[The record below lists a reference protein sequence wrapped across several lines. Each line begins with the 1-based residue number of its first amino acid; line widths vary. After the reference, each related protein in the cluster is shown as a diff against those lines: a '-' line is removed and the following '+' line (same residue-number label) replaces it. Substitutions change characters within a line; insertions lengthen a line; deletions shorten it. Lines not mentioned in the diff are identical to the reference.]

1 MIFRHQMGQQA
12 LFDIVKHNPTH
23 IGQVE
28 SVSGNSVTIKMASS
42 YPSNMPIIDGTVY
55 RIGQI
60 GSFLKIPLGYA
71 NLYGLITQAGVL
83 AMPESLLLAYQEN
96 PSIADGHRWLRM
108 ILVGEQVG
116 SSFERGVLQSPTSG
130 DQVHLVT
137 NEDLRIVYGGYD
149 AKSSIVIGNQSASE
163 GLAAQLDMDKLI
175 SRHSAILGATG
186 SGKSNAVS
194 IVVKAIAEKPF
205 PSARV
210 LMIDPHGEYASS
222 LSGKC
227 RVFRVGANVE
237 ASEQELCV
245 PFWALP
251 FKELMAIFPG
261 KLSDQ
266 NEDYIRAKV
275 LELKR
280 ISALAIGNLR
290 EEAITADSPIPFS
303 INQLWFDLDNF
314 ERITFKAD
322 RTTPEELILQGEPTT
337 LRSNQYPTAGL
348 GSSAPFLNNK
358 AKGILGFLDGMRSRL
373 LDQSYNFL
381 FRPNG
386 YSPSLIGA
394 SVNDLPQL
402 FSTWFGHGYPISILD
417 LSAIPSNIMQTISGC
432 ILKITYDALYW
443 GQNTLV
449 GGKKQPL
456 LLVLDEA
463 HAYLKSGED
472 SISSRTVQ
480 AISKE
485 GRKYGVGL
493 LLVTQRPS
501 ELDETVLSQ
510 CGSII
515 ALRMTNSR
523 DKGHVSSAMQDELRE
538 MADVLSSLRT
548 GEAIISGEA
557 VRIPSR
563 VKFFQ
568 ADNAYK
574 SSDPIASKLWTNPRP
589 NAENY
594 EVSVRNWRNQ
604 SFN

>member
-1 MIFRHQMGQQA
+1 M
-12 LFDIVKHNPTH
+12 KHNPTH

-28 SVSGNSVTIKMASS
+28 SVSGNSVTIKMASN
-42 YPSNMPIIDGTVY
+42 YPSNMPIVDGTVY

-71 NLYGLITQAGVL
+71 HLYGLITQAGVL
-83 AMPESLLLAYQEN
+83 AMPESLLMAYKEN
-96 PSIADGHRWLRM
+96 PAIADGHRWLRM
-108 ILVGEQVG
+108 ILVGEQIG

-137 NEDLRIVYGGYD
+137 NEDLRIVYGGYN
-149 AKSSIVIGNQSASE
+149 AQSSIVIGNQSASE

-175 SRHSAILGATG
+175 SRHCAILGATG

-194 IVVKAIAEKPF
+194 ILVKAIAEKPF

-222 LSGKC
+222 LAGKC
-227 RVFRVGANVE
+227 RVFRVGAKAADGE
-237 ASEQELCV
+237 EELCV

-251 FKELMAIFPG
+251 FKELLAIFPG
-261 KLSDQ
+261 RLSDQ

-280 ISALAIGNLR
+280 VSAAAIGGLR
-290 EEAITADSPIPFS
+290 AEAITADSPIPFS

-314 ERITFKAD
+314 ERITFKVD
-322 RTTPEELILQGEPTT
+322 RTTPEALIAAGDPAT
-337 LRSNQYPTAGL
+337 LKSNQYPTAGL
-348 GSSAPFLNNK
+348 GSAAPFLNTK
-358 AKGILGFLDGMRSRL
+358 AKGVLGFLDGMRSRL

-381 FRPNG
+381 FRPIG

-394 SVNDLPQL
+394 TPNDLPRL
-402 FSTWFGHGYPISILD
+402 FSTWFGHEFPVSILD
-417 LSAIPSNIMQTISGC
+417 LSAIPSEIMHTISGC
-432 ILKITYDALYW
+432 ILKIIYDALYW
-443 GQNTLV
+443 GQSTLV

-456 LLVLDEA
+456 FVVLDEA
-463 HAYLKSGED
+463 HTYLKAGED

-480 AISKE
+480 AIAKE
-485 GRKYGVGL
+485 GRKYGVGM

-515 ALRMTNSR
+515 ALRMTNTR

-548 GEAIISGEA
+548 GEAIVSGEA

-568 ADNAYK
+568 ADNAVK
-574 SSDPIASKLWTNPRP
+574 SSDPIASKLWTNARP
-589 NAENY
+589 DAAVY
-594 EVSVRNWRNQ
+594 ETSVRNWRNQ

>member
-1 MIFRHQMGQQA
+1 M
-12 LFDIVKHNPTH
+12 KHNPTH

-28 SVSGNSVTIKMASS
+28 SVSGNSVTIKMASN
-42 YPSNMPIIDGTVY
+42 YPSNMPIINGTVY

-71 NLYGLITQAGVL
+71 NLYGLVTQAGVL
-83 AMPESLLLAYQEN
+83 AMPESLLMAYKEN
-96 PSIADGHRWLRM
+96 PSIVDGHRWLKM
-108 ILVGEQVG
+108 VLVGEQIG

-137 NEDLRIVYGGYD
+137 NEDLRIVYGGYN
-149 AKSSIVIGNQSASE
+149 AQSSIVIGNQSASE
-163 GLAAQLDMDKLI
+163 GLAAQLDMDKLV
-175 SRHSAILGATG
+175 SRHCAILGATG

-194 IVVKAIAEKPF
+194 IVIKAIAEKPF

-222 LSGKC
+222 LAGKC
-227 RVFRVGANVE
+227 RVFRVGANAAE
-237 ASEQELCV
+237 SEDELCV

-266 NEDYIRAKV
+266 NEDYIRGKI
-275 LELKR
+275 LEMKR
-280 ISALAIGNLR
+280 AWAADVEGLR

-303 INQLWFDLDNF
+303 IKKLWFDLDDF
-314 ERITFKAD
+314 ERMTFCKEPRDKLMALVEVGN
-322 RTTPEELILQGEPTT
+322 PENLKSNLYPPAAPGGGE
-337 LRSNQYPTAGL
+337 
-348 GSSAPFLNNK
+348 PFLNNK
-358 AKGILGFLDGMRSRL
+358 AKGILGFLDSMRSRL
-373 LDQSYNFL
+373 LDQRYKFL
-381 FRPNG
+381 FDPEG
-386 YSPSLIGA
+386 YCPDLKGQAPS
-394 SVNDLPQL
+394 DLSNL
-402 FSTWFGHGYPISILD
+402 FATWFGHGFPVSILD
-417 LSAIPSNIMQTISGC
+417 LSAIPSDIMQAIAGS
-432 ILKITYDALYW
+432 ILKIIYDALYW
-443 GQNTLV
+443 GQNTFV

-456 LLVLDEA
+456 FIVLDEA
-463 HAYLKSGED
+463 HAYLKAGED

-480 AISKE
+480 AIAKE
-485 GRKYGVGL
+485 GRKYGVGMM
-493 LLVTQRPS
+493 LVTQRPS

-515 ALRMTNSR
+515 ALRMTNTK

-548 GEAIISGEA
+548 GEAIVSGEA

-563 VKFFQ
+563 VKFSQ
-568 ADNAYK
+568 ASNAEK
-574 SSDPIASKLWTNPRP
+574 SSDPIASKLWTNTQP
-589 NAENY
+589 NVSDY
-594 EVSVRNWRNQ
+594 ETSIQNWRNQ

>member
-1 MIFRHQMGQQA
+1 M
-12 LFDIVKHNPTH
+12 KHNPTH

-28 SVSGNSVTIKMASS
+28 SVNGNSVTIKMASS

-71 NLYGLITQAGVL
+71 NLYGLVTQAGVM
-83 AMPESLLLAYQEN
+83 AMPDALLMAYKEN
-96 PSIADGHRWLRM
+96 PSIVDGHRWLQM

-116 SSFERGVLQSPTSG
+116 SNFERGVLQSPTSG

-137 NEDLRIVYGGYD
+137 NDDLRIVYGGYN
-149 AKSSIVIGNQSASE
+149 ARSSIVIGNQSASE
-163 GLAAQLDMDKLI
+163 GLEAQLDLDKLV
-175 SRHSAILGATG
+175 SRHCAILGSTG

-194 IVVKAIAEKPF
+194 IVMKAIAEKPL

-222 LSGKC
+222 LRGKC
-227 RVFRVGANVE
+227 HVFRIGANAFDNE
-237 ASEQELCV
+237 EELCV

-266 NEDYIRAKV
+266 NEDYIRGKV
-275 LELKR
+275 LDLKR
-280 ISALAIGNLR
+280 VSAAGIGGLR
-290 EEAITADSPIPFS
+290 AESITADSPIPFS
-303 INQLWFDLDNF
+303 IAQLWFDLDNF
-314 ERITFKAD
+314 ERTTFKVD
-322 RTTPEELILQGEPTT
+322 RITPEVLVTVGDPAT
-337 LRSNQYPTAGL
+337 LTSNQYPIAGL
-348 GSSAPFLNNK
+348 GNSAPFLNQK
-358 AKGILGFLDGMRSRL
+358 AKGMLGFLDGMRSRL
-373 LDQSYNFL
+373 LDQSYSFL
-381 FRPNG
+381 FRPAGYAPDLNG
-386 YSPSLIGA
+386 LVP
-394 SVNDLPQL
+394 NDLPRL
-402 FSTWFGHGYPISILD
+402 YSTWFGHGFPISILD
-417 LSAIPSNIMQTISGC
+417 LSAIPSEIMQTIAGC

-443 GQNTLV
+443 GQATIV
-449 GGKKQPL
+449 GGKLQPL
-456 LLVLDEA
+456 LVVLDEA
-463 HAYLKSGED
+463 HTYLKAGDE

-480 AISKE
+480 AIAKE

-523 DKGHVSSAMQDELRE
+523 DKGHVVSAMQDELRE
-538 MADVLSSLRT
+538 MADVLSGLRT
-548 GEAIISGEA
+548 GEAIVSGEA

-563 VKFFQ
+563 IKFFQ
-568 ADNAYK
+568 SNSSTK
-574 SSDPIASKLWTNPRP
+574 SSDPVASKLWANPCP
-589 NAENY
+589 DVATY
-594 EVSVRNWRNQ
+594 ETSVRNWRNQ

>member
-1 MIFRHQMGQQA
+1 M
-12 LFDIVKHNPTH
+12 KHNPTY
-23 IGQVE
+23 IGEVE
-28 SVSGNSVTIKMASS
+28 SVSGNSVTIKMSS
-42 YPSNMPIIDGTVY
+42 NYPSNMPIVDGTVY

-83 AMPESLLLAYQEN
+83 AMPESLIAAYKEN
-96 PSIADGHRWLRM
+96 PAIVDGHRWLRM

-137 NEDLRIVYGGYD
+137 NEDLRIVYGGYNVQ
-149 AKSSIVIGNQSASE
+149 SSIVIGNQSASE

-175 SRHSAILGATG
+175 SRHCAILGATG

-194 IVVKAIAEKPF
+194 IVVKSIAEKPF

-222 LSGKC
+222 LTGKC
-227 RVFRVGANVE
+227 RVFKVGANTVNGE
-237 ASEQELCV
+237 AELCV

-251 FKELMAIFPG
+251 FEELMAIFPG

-266 NEDYIRAKV
+266 NEDYIRGKV
-275 LELKR
+275 LDLKR
-280 ISALAIGNLR
+280 VSASAIVGLQ

-322 RTTPEELILQGEPTT
+322 RMTPETPIATGDPVT
-337 LRSNQYPTAGL
+337 LKSNQYPTAGL
-348 GSSAPFLNNK
+348 GSSAPFLNTK

-373 LDQSYNFL
+373 LDQRYNFL
-381 FRPNG
+381 FRPIGYAPALNG
-386 YSPSLIGA
+386 TTP
-394 SVNDLPQL
+394 NDLPHL
-402 FSTWFGHGYPISILD
+402 FSTWFGHGAPVSILD
-417 LSAIPSNIMQTISGC
+417 LSAIPSNIMQAISGS
-432 ILKITYDALYW
+432 ILKIIYDALYW
-443 GQNTLV
+443 GQNTLA

-463 HAYLKSGED
+463 HSYLKAGED

-480 AISKE
+480 AIAKE
-485 GRKYGVGL
+485 GRKYGVGM

-515 ALRMTNSR
+515 ALRMTNTR

-548 GEAIISGEA
+548 GEAIVSGEA

-568 ADNAYK
+568 ANNAVK
-574 SSDPIASKLWTNPRP
+574 SSDPIASNLWTMARP
-589 NAENY
+589 DVTEY
-594 EVSVRNWRNQ
+594 EISVRNWRNQ
-604 SFN
+604 TFN

>member
-1 MIFRHQMGQQA
+1 M
-12 LFDIVKHNPTH
+12 KHNPTH

-28 SVSGNSVTIKMASS
+28 SVSGNAVTIKMASN
-42 YPSNMPIIDGTVY
+42 YPSNMPIVDGTVY

-83 AMPESLLLAYQEN
+83 AMPESLLMAYKEN

-108 ILVGEQVG
+108 ILVGEQIG
-116 SSFERGVLQSPTSG
+116 PSFERGVLQSPTSG

-137 NEDLRIVYGGYD
+137 NDDLRIVYGGYN
-149 AKSSIVIGNQSASE
+149 AQSSIVIGNQSASE

-175 SRHSAILGATG
+175 SRHCAILGATG

-194 IVVKAIAEKPF
+194 VVVKAIAEKPF

-222 LSGKC
+222 LAGKC
-227 RVFRVGANVE
+227 RVFRVGAKE
-237 ASEQELCV
+237 ADGEGDLCV

-261 KLSDQ
+261 RLTDQ

-280 ISALAIGNLR
+280 VSAAAIGGLR
-290 EEAITADSPIPFS
+290 AEAMTADSPIPFS

-314 ERITFKAD
+314 ERITFKVD
-322 RTTPEELILQGEPTT
+322 RTTPEALIAAGDPAT
-337 LRSNQYPTAGL
+337 LKSNQYPTAGL
-348 GSSAPFLNNK
+348 GSAAPFLNTK

-381 FRPNG
+381 FRPTG

-394 SVNDLPQL
+394 TSNDLPRL
-402 FSTWFGHGYPISILD
+402 FSTWFGHGSPVSILD
-417 LSAIPSNIMQTISGC
+417 LSAIPSEIMQTISGC
-432 ILKITYDALYW
+432 ILKIIYDALYW

-456 LLVLDEA
+456 FVVLDEA
-463 HAYLKSGED
+463 HTYLKAGED

-480 AISKE
+480 AIAKE
-485 GRKYGVGL
+485 GRKYGVGMM
-493 LLVTQRPS
+493 LVTQRPS

-515 ALRMTNSR
+515 ALRMTNTR

-548 GEAIISGEA
+548 GEAIVSGEA

-568 ADNAYK
+568 ADNAVK
-574 SSDPIASKLWTNPRP
+574 SSDPIASKLWANARP
-589 NAENY
+589 EAVEY
-594 EVSVRNWRNQ
+594 ETSVRNWRNQ

>member
-1 MIFRHQMGQQA
+1 M
-12 LFDIVKHNPTH
+12 KHNPTH

-28 SVSGNSVTIKMASS
+28 SVSGNSVIVEMANN
-42 YPSNMPIIDGTVY
+42 YPSNMPIVDGIVY

-83 AMPESLLLAYQEN
+83 AMPESLLVAYKGN
-96 PSIADGHRWLRM
+96 PTIADGHRWLRM
-108 ILVGEQVG
+108 VLVGEQIG

-137 NEDLRIVYGGYD
+137 NEDLRIVYGGYNTRS
-149 AKSSIVIGNQSASE
+149 AIVIGNQSASE

-175 SRHSAILGATG
+175 SRHCAILGATG

-194 IVVKAIAEKPF
+194 VVVKAISEKPF
-205 PSARV
+205 PSARI

-222 LSGKC
+222 LIGKC
-227 RVFRVGANVE
+227 RVLRVGANAADNEV
-237 ASEQELCV
+237 ELCV

-261 KLSDQ
+261 RLSDQ
-266 NEDYIRAKV
+266 NEDYVRAKV
-275 LELKR
+275 LEMKR
-280 ISALAIGNLR
+280 ASAITIGGLR

-303 INQLWFDLDNF
+303 IHQLWFELDNF
-314 ERITFKAD
+314 ERTTFKVD
-322 RTTPEELILQGEPTT
+322 RITPETPTT
-337 LRSNQYPTAGL
+337 AGDPATLKSNQYPVAGM

-373 LDQSYNFL
+373 LDQSYSFL
-381 FRPNG
+381 FKPGG
-386 YSPSLIGA
+386 YSPGLNGNTS
-394 SVNDLPQL
+394 NDLPSL
-402 FSTWFGHGYPISILD
+402 FLAWFGHGHPISILD
-417 LSAIPSNIMQTISGC
+417 LSAIPSEIMQTISGC
-432 ILKITYDALYW
+432 ILKIIYDALYW

-456 LLVLDEA
+456 LVVLDEA
-463 HAYLKSGED
+463 HAYLKAGKD

-480 AISKE
+480 AIAKE
-485 GRKYGVGL
+485 GRKYGVGM

-510 CGSII
+510 CGTIV
-515 ALRMTNSR
+515 ALRMTNSG

-538 MADVLSSLRT
+538 MSEVLSSLRT
-548 GEAIISGEA
+548 GEAIVSGEA

-563 VKFFQ
+563 VKFFR
-568 ADNAYK
+568 ADNAVK
-574 SSDPIASKLWTNPRP
+574 SSDPVASTLWSNVRP
-589 NAENY
+589 DADEY
-594 EVSVRNWRNQ
+594 KISVKNWRNQ

>member
-1 MIFRHQMGQQA
+1 M
-12 LFDIVKHNPTH
+12 KHNPTH

-71 NLYGLITQAGVL
+71 NLYGLVTQAGVL
-83 AMPESLLLAYQEN
+83 AMPDALLTAYKED
-96 PSIADGHRWLRM
+96 PSIVDGHRWLQM

-116 SSFERGVLQSPTSG
+116 SNFERGVLQSPTSG

-137 NEDLRIVYGGYD
+137 NEDLRIVYGGYNMQ
-149 AKSSIVIGNQSASE
+149 SSIVVGNQSASE
-163 GLAAQLDMDKLI
+163 GLEAQLDLDKLV
-175 SRHSAILGATG
+175 SRHCAILGSTG

-194 IVVKAIAEKPF
+194 IVIKAIADKPL

-222 LSGKC
+222 LRGKC
-227 RVFRVGANVE
+227 RVFRVGASV
-237 ASEQELCV
+237 ADSEEELCV

-266 NEDYIRAKV
+266 NEDYIRGKV
-275 LELKR
+275 LSLKR
-280 ISALAIGNLR
+280 VSAIGIGGLR
-290 EEAITADSPIPFS
+290 AEAISADSPIPFS
-303 INQLWFDLDNF
+303 LAQLWFDLDNF

-322 RTTPEELILQGEPTT
+322 RLTPETLVITGDPTT
-337 LRSNQYPTAGL
+337 LTSNQYPIAGL
-348 GSSAPFLNNK
+348 GNSAPFLNQK

-373 LDQSYNFL
+373 LDQSYSFL
-381 FRPNG
+381 FSPTGYGPDLNG
-386 YSPSLIGA
+386 L
-394 SVNDLPQL
+394 VLNDLPKL
-402 FSTWFGHGYPISILD
+402 YSTWFGHGFPVSILD
-417 LSAIPSNIMQTISGC
+417 LSAIPSEVMQTIAGC

-443 GQNTLV
+443 GQTTLV
-449 GGKKQPL
+449 GGKLQPL
-456 LLVLDEA
+456 LIVLDEA
-463 HAYLKSGED
+463 HTYLKAGEE

-480 AISKE
+480 AIAKE

-523 DKGHVSSAMQDELRE
+523 DKGHVVSAMQDELRE
-538 MADVLSSLRT
+538 MADVLSGLRT
-548 GEAIISGEA
+548 GEAIVSGEA

-563 VKFFQ
+563 IKFFQ
-568 ADNAYK
+568 SNASTK
-574 SSDPIASKLWTNPRP
+574 SSDPVASKLWANPSP
-589 NAENY
+589 DVAIY
-594 EVSVRNWRNQ
+594 ETSVRNWRNQ

>member
-1 MIFRHQMGQQA
+1 M
-12 LFDIVKHNPTH
+12 KHNPTH

-28 SVSGNSVTIKMASS
+28 SVSGNTVTIKMESN
-42 YPSNMPIIDGTVY
+42 YPSNMPIVNGTVY

-83 AMPESLLLAYQEN
+83 AMPDSLLMAYKEN
-96 PSIADGHRWLRM
+96 PSVVDGHRWLRM
-108 ILVGEQVG
+108 ILVGEQIG

-137 NEDLRIVYGGYD
+137 NEDLRIVYGGYN
-149 AKSSIVIGNQSASE
+149 AQSSIVIGNQSASE

-175 SRHSAILGATG
+175 SRHCAILGATG

-205 PSARV
+205 PSAR
-210 LMIDPHGEYASS
+210 LIMIDPHGEYASS
-222 LSGKC
+222 LAGKC
-227 RVFRVGANVE
+227 CVFRVGANAADGE
-237 ASEQELCV
+237 EELCV
-245 PFWALP
+245 PYWALP

-266 NEDYIRAKV
+266 NEDYMRGKV
-275 LELKR
+275 LDLKR
-280 ISALAIGNLR
+280 LSAVALGGLR

-303 INQLWFDLDNF
+303 INKLWFDLDNF
-314 ERITFKAD
+314 ERMTFGTD
-322 RTTPEELILQGEPTT
+322 RITPEALVTLGDPVT
-337 LRSNQYPTAGL
+337 LRSNQYPPAGL
-348 GSSAPFLNNK
+348 GSAAPFLNNK

-373 LDQSYNFL
+373 LDQTYNFL
-381 FRPNG
+381 FRPVG
-386 YSPSLIGA
+386 YTPALTG
-394 SVNDLPQL
+394 VTPNDLPRL
-402 FSTWFGHGYPISILD
+402 FSTWFGHGFPVSILD

-432 ILKITYDALYW
+432 ILKIIYDALYW
-443 GQNTLV
+443 GQDLPV
-449 GGKKQPL
+449 GGRKQPL
-456 LLVLDEA
+456 LVVLDEA
-463 HAYLKSGED
+463 HAYLKAGED

-480 AISKE
+480 AIAKE
-485 GRKYGVGL
+485 GRKYGVGM

-515 ALRMTNSR
+515 ALRMTNTR

-548 GEAIISGEA
+548 GEAIVSGEA

-568 ADNAYK
+568 AENAAK
-574 SSDPIASKLWTNPRP
+574 SSDPVASKLWA
-589 NAENY
+589 NAHPDLAEY
-594 EVSVRNWRNQ
+594 EASIRNWRNQ

>member
-1 MIFRHQMGQQA
+1 
-12 LFDIVKHNPTH
+12 
-23 IGQVE
+23 
-28 SVSGNSVTIKMASS
+28 
-42 YPSNMPIIDGTVY
+42 
-55 RIGQI
+55 
-60 GSFLKIPLGYA
+60 
-71 NLYGLITQAGVL
+71 
-83 AMPESLLLAYQEN
+83 
-96 PSIADGHRWLRM
+96 
-108 ILVGEQVG
+108 
-116 SSFERGVLQSPTSG
+116 VLQSPTSG

-137 NEDLRIVYGGYD
+137 NDDLRIVYGGYN
-149 AKSSIVIGNQSASE
+149 AQSSIVIGNQSASE

-175 SRHSAILGATG
+175 SRHCAILGATG

-222 LSGKC
+222 LAGKC
-227 RVFRVGANVE
+227 RVFRVGANAADGE
-237 ASEQELCV
+237 EELCV

-261 KLSDQ
+261 RLSDQ

-275 LELKR
+275 PDLKR
-280 ISALAIGNLR
+280 VSAAEIGGLR
-290 EEAITADSPIPFS
+290 AEAITTDSPIPFS

-322 RTTPEELILQGEPTT
+322 RTTPEALIAAGDPAT
-337 LRSNQYPTAGL
+337 LKSNQYPTAGL
-348 GSSAPFLNNK
+348 GIAAPFLNTK

-381 FRPNG
+381 FRPIG

-394 SVNDLPQL
+394 TPNDLPRL
-402 FSTWFGHGYPISILD
+402 FSTWFGHEFPVSILD
-417 LSAIPSNIMQTISGC
+417 LSAIPSEIMQTISGC
-432 ILKITYDALYW
+432 ILKIIYDALYW

-456 LLVLDEA
+456 FVVLDEA
-463 HAYLKSGED
+463 HAYLKAGED

-480 AISKE
+480 AIAKE
-485 GRKYGVGL
+485 GRKYGVGM

-501 ELDETVLSQ
+501 ELDETVPSQ

-515 ALRMTNSR
+515 ALRMTNTR

-548 GEAIISGEA
+548 GEAIVSGEA

-568 ADNAYK
+568 ADNAVK
-574 SSDPIASKLWTNPRP
+574 SSDPIASKLWTNARP
-589 NAENY
+589 DAVVY
-594 EVSVRNWRNQ
+594 ETSVRNWRNQ

>member
-1 MIFRHQMGQQA
+1 M
-12 LFDIVKHNPTH
+12 KHNPTH

-28 SVSGNSVTIKMASS
+28 SVSGNAVTIKMASN
-42 YPSNMPIIDGTVY
+42 YPSNMPIVDGTVY

-83 AMPESLLLAYQEN
+83 AMPESLLMVYKEN

-108 ILVGEQVG
+108 ILVGEQIG

-137 NEDLRIVYGGYD
+137 NEDLRIVYGGYN
-149 AKSSIVIGNQSASE
+149 AQSSIVIGNQSASE

-175 SRHSAILGATG
+175 SRHCAILGATG

-194 IVVKAIAEKPF
+194 IVMKAIAEQPF

-227 RVFRVGANVE
+227 RVFRVGANVADGE
-237 ASEQELCV
+237 DELCV

-261 KLSDQ
+261 RLSDQ
-266 NEDYIRAKV
+266 NEDYIRGKV
-275 LELKR
+275 LDLKR
-280 ISALAIGNLR
+280 TWAANIQGLR

-303 INQLWFDLDNF
+303 IKQLWFDLDNF
-314 ERITFKAD
+314 ERMTFQKDKITLSVL
-322 RTTPEELILQGEPTT
+322 TEQGNPGS
-337 LRSNQYPTAGL
+337 LRSNLYPPAAPG
-348 GSSAPFLNNK
+348 GGEPFLNNK
-358 AKGILGFLDGMRSRL
+358 SKGILGFLDGMRSRL
-373 LDQSYNFL
+373 LDQRYKFL
-381 FRPNG
+381 FEPVG
-386 YSPSLIGA
+386 YCPDLQGQSQ
-394 SVNDLPQL
+394 NDLPCL
-402 FSTWFGHGYPISILD
+402 FGTWFGHGFPISILD
-417 LSAIPSNIMQTISGC
+417 LSAIPSDIMQAIAGS
-432 ILKITYDALYW
+432 ILKIIYDALYW

-456 LLVLDEA
+456 FIVLDEA
-463 HAYLKSGED
+463 HAYLKAGED

-480 AISKE
+480 AIAKE
-485 GRKYGVGL
+485 GRKYGVGM

-515 ALRMTNSR
+515 ALRMTNTR

-548 GEAIISGEA
+548 GEAIVSGEA

-568 ADNAYK
+568 ADKAVK
-574 SSDPIASKLWTNPRP
+574 SSDPIPSKLWANVLPDVSV
-589 NAENY
+589 Y
-594 EVSVRNWRNQ
+594 ETSVRNWRNQ
-604 SFN
+604 SLN

>member
-1 MIFRHQMGQQA
+1 MR
-12 LFDIVKHNPTH
+12 HNPTH
-23 IGQVE
+23 IGEVE

-42 YPSNMPIIDGTVY
+42 YPSNMPIVDGTVY

-71 NLYGLITQAGVL
+71 NLYGLITQAGML
-83 AMPESLLLAYQEN
+83 AMPEPLLIAYKEN
-96 PSIADGHRWLRM
+96 PSVVDGHRWLRM

-149 AKSSIVIGNQSASE
+149 TQSSIIIGNQSASE
-163 GLAAQLDMDKLI
+163 GLSAQLDMDKLI
-175 SRHSAILGATG
+175 SRHCAIIGSTG

-194 IVVKAIAEKPF
+194 IVVNAIAEKPL
-205 PSARV
+205 PSNRI

-227 RVFRVGANVE
+227 RVFRVGADVE
-237 ASEQELCV
+237 LGEDELCV

-266 NEDYIRAKV
+266 NEDYIRSRV
-275 LELKR
+275 LDLKR
-280 ISALAIGNLR
+280 ASATAIGELR

-303 INQLWFDLDNF
+303 INQLWFELDNF
-314 ERITFKAD
+314 ERITLKTD
-322 RTTPEELILQGEPTT
+322 RITPEDLIAQGAAET
-337 LRSNQYPTAGL
+337 LRSNQYPPAGL

-373 LDQSYNFL
+373 LDQRYNFL
-381 FRPNG
+381 FRPTG
-386 YSPSLIGA
+386 YSPNISGA
-394 SVNDLPQL
+394 TENDLPKL
-402 FSTWFGHGYPISILD
+402 FSTWFSHGVPISILD
-417 LSAIPSNIMQTISGC
+417 LSTIPSNIMQTIAGC

-449 GGKKQPL
+449 GGKMQPL
-456 LLVLDEA
+456 LIVLDEA

-480 AISKE
+480 VIAKE
-485 GRKYGVGL
+485 GRKYGVGM

-515 ALRMTNSR
+515 ALRMTNTR

-548 GEAIISGEA
+548 GEAIVSGEA

-563 VKFFQ
+563 IKFFQ
-568 ADNAYK
+568 ADNAVK
-574 SSDPIASKLWTNPRP
+574 SSDPIASKLWK
-589 NAENY
+589 NAQPDKNVY
-594 EVSVRNWRNQ
+594 KISVRNWRNQ
-604 SFN
+604 TFN

>member
-1 MIFRHQMGQQA
+1 M
-12 LFDIVKHNPTH
+12 KHNPTL
-23 IGQVE
+23 IGEVE
-28 SVSGNSVTIKMASS
+28 SVSGNAVTIRMSS
-42 YPSNMPIIDGTVY
+42 GYPSNMPVINGTVY

-83 AMPESLLLAYQEN
+83 AMPDSLLASYKDN
-96 PSIADGHRWLRM
+96 PSVVDGHRWLRM
-108 ILVGEQVG
+108 ILVGEQIG

-137 NEDLRIVYGGYD
+137 NEDLHIVYGGYN
-149 AKSSIVIGNQSASE
+149 AQSSITVGNQSASE
-163 GLAAQLDMDKLI
+163 GLEAQMDMDKLI

-194 IVVKAIAEKPF
+194 VIIKAISKKSF
-205 PSARV
+205 PSSRI

-222 LSGKC
+222 LSSAC
-227 RVFRVGANVE
+227 SVFRVGANKDAGE
-237 ASEQELCV
+237 SELCM

-261 KLSDQ
+261 KLTDQ
-266 NEDYIRAKV
+266 NEDYIRGKV
-275 LELKR
+275 LDLKR
-280 ISALAIGNLR
+280 ASASIINSKEQETKYHLL

-303 INQLWFDLDNF
+303 IRQLWFELDDF
-314 ERITFKAD
+314 ERITFLKD
-322 RTTPEELILQGEPTT
+322 RVTNTLKQKGNPETLESNIYEPAASGGGE
-337 LRSNQYPTAGL
+337 
-348 GSSAPFLNNK
+348 PFLNNK

-373 LDQSYNFL
+373 CDKRYDFL
-381 FRPNG
+381 FKPLG
-386 YSPSLIGA
+386 YCPKLDGNIEK
-394 SVNDLPQL
+394 DLPQL
-402 FSTWFGHGYPISILD
+402 FSTWFGHGSTVSILD
-417 LSAIPSNIMQTISGC
+417 LSAIPSDIVQTISGC
-432 ILKITYDALYW
+432 ILKIIYDALYW

-456 LLVLDEA
+456 LIVLDEA
-463 HAYLKSGED
+463 HTYLKAGEN

-480 AISKE
+480 VIAKE
-485 GRKYGVGL
+485 GRKYGVGMMF
-493 LLVTQRPS
+493 VTQRPS

-515 ALRMTNSR
+515 ALRMTNAR
-523 DKGHVSSAMQDELRE
+523 DKGHVSSAIQDELRE

-563 VKFFQ
+563 IKFFQ
-568 ADNAYK
+568 TDNAAK
-574 SSDPIASKLWTNPRP
+574 SSDPIASKLWKNSYPDVT
-589 NAENY
+589 EY
-594 EVSVRNWRNQ
+594 KTSVLNWRNQ
-604 SFN
+604 SF

>member
-1 MIFRHQMGQQA
+1 M
-12 LFDIVKHNPTH
+12 KHNPTH

-28 SVSGNSVTIKMASS
+28 SVSGNSVTIKMASN
-42 YPSNMPIIDGTVY
+42 YPSNMPIVDGTVY

-71 NLYGLITQAGVL
+71 NLYGLVTQAGVL
-83 AMPESLLLAYQEN
+83 AMPDSLLMAYKEN

-108 ILVGEQVG
+108 ILVGEQIG

-149 AKSSIVIGNQSASE
+149 AQSSIVIGNHSASE
-163 GLAAQLDMDKLI
+163 GLAAHLDMDKLV
-175 SRHSAILGATG
+175 SRHCAILGATG

-227 RVFRVGANVE
+227 RVFRVGANAADDE
-237 ASEQELCV
+237 DELCV

-251 FKELMAIFPG
+251 FKELTAIFPG

-266 NEDYIRAKV
+266 NEDYIRGKV
-275 LELKR
+275 LEMKR
-280 ISALAIGNLR
+280 AWAARSGGLR
-290 EEAITADSPIPFS
+290 EVAITADSPIPFS
-303 INQLWFDLDNF
+303 IKQLWFDLDDF
-314 ERITFKAD
+314 ERMTFRKD
-322 RTTPEELILQGEPTT
+322 RETLMPFAEQGDPETLKSNLYPPAAPGGGE
-337 LRSNQYPTAGL
+337 
-348 GSSAPFLNNK
+348 PFLNNK

-373 LDQSYNFL
+373 LDQRYSFL
-381 FRPNG
+381 FNPEGYRPALDG
-386 YSPSLIGA
+386 LTP
-394 SVNDLPQL
+394 NDLPKL
-402 FSTWFGHGYPISILD
+402 FATWFGHGFPVSILD
-417 LSAIPSNIMQTISGC
+417 LSAIPSDIMQTISGC
-432 ILKITYDALYW
+432 ILKIIYDALYW
-443 GQNTLV
+443 GQNTPV
-449 GGKKQPL
+449 GGKQQPL
-456 LLVLDEA
+456 LVVLNEA
-463 HAYLKSGED
+463 HAYLKAGDD

-480 AISKE
+480 AIAKE
-485 GRKYGVGL
+485 GRKYGVGM

-515 ALRMTNSR
+515 ALRMTNTR

-538 MADVLSSLRT
+538 MAEVLSSLRT
-548 GEAIISGEA
+548 GEAIVSGEA

-568 ADNAYK
+568 ADNAVK
-574 SSDPIASKLWTNPRP
+574 SSDPIASKLWANARP
-589 NAENY
+589 NVAEY
-594 EVSVRNWRNQ
+594 ETSIRNWRNQ

>member
-1 MIFRHQMGQQA
+1 M
-12 LFDIVKHNPTH
+12 KHNPTH
-23 IGQVE
+23 IGEVE
-28 SVSGNSVTIKMASS
+28 SVSGNSVTIRMASN
-42 YPSNMPIIDGTVY
+42 YPSNMPIVDGTVY

-83 AMPESLLLAYQEN
+83 AMPDSLLLAYKEN

-108 ILVGEQVG
+108 ILVGEQIG
-116 SSFERGVLQSPTSG
+116 STFERGVLQSPTSG

-149 AKSSIVIGNQSASE
+149 AQSSIVIGNQSASE
-163 GLAAQLDMDKLI
+163 GLAAQLDLNKLL
-175 SRHSAILGATG
+175 SRHCAILGATG

-194 IVVKAIAEKPF
+194 ILVKAIADKPF
-205 PSARV
+205 PSARI

-227 RVFRVGANVE
+227 RVFKVGANIANGE
-237 ASEQELCV
+237 HDLCV
-245 PFWALP
+245 PYWALP
-251 FKELMAIFPG
+251 FKELMSIFPG

-266 NEDYIRAKV
+266 NEDYIRGKV
-275 LELKR
+275 LDLKR
-280 ISALAIGNLR
+280 LSAMAIAGLR

-303 INQLWFDLDNF
+303 INKLWFELDNF
-314 ERITFKAD
+314 ERVTLKVD
-322 RTTPEELILQGEPTT
+322 RTTPESLITVGDPNT
-337 LRSNQYPTAGL
+337 LKSNQYPTAGL
-348 GSSAPFLNNK
+348 GSSAPFLNTK

-381 FRPNG
+381 FRPTNYTPALDG
-386 YSPSLIGA
+386 TTT
-394 SVNDLPQL
+394 NDLPGL
-402 FSTWFGHGYPISILD
+402 FSSWFSHGAPISILD
-417 LSAIPSNIMQTISGC
+417 LSAVPSSITQAISGC
-432 ILKITYDALYW
+432 LLKITYDALFW

-456 LLVLDEA
+456 LAVLDEA
-463 HAYLKSGED
+463 HSYLKAGED

-480 AISKE
+480 AIAKE
-485 GRKYGVGL
+485 GRKYGVGM

-515 ALRMTNSR
+515 ALRMTNTR
-523 DKGHVSSAMQDELRE
+523 DKAHVSAAMQDELRE
-538 MADVLSSLRT
+538 MAEVLSSLRT
-548 GEAIISGEA
+548 GEAIVSGEA

-568 ADNAYK
+568 TSNATK
-574 SSDPIASKLWTNPRP
+574 SADPIASQLWTNPRP
-589 NAENY
+589 DIGEY
-594 EVSVRNWRNQ
+594 QTCVRNWRNQ
-604 SFN
+604 SFS

>member
-1 MIFRHQMGQQA
+1 M
-12 LFDIVKHNPTH
+12 KHKPTY
-23 IGQVE
+23 IGEVE
-28 SVSGNSVTIKMASS
+28 SVSGNSVTIKMSGN
-42 YPSNMPIIDGTVY
+42 YPSNMPIVDGTVY

-83 AMPESLLLAYQEN
+83 AMPESVIAAYKEN
-96 PSIADGHRWLRM
+96 PAVVDGRRWLKM

-137 NEDLRIVYGGYD
+137 NEDLRIVYGGYN
-149 AKSSIVIGNQSASE
+149 AQSSIVIGNQSASE

-175 SRHSAILGATG
+175 SRHCAILGATG

-222 LSGKC
+222 LAGKC
-227 RVFRVGANVE
+227 RVFRVGANAE
-237 ASEQELCV
+237 NDEEELCV

-261 KLSDQ
+261 KLTDQ
-266 NEDYIRAKV
+266 NEDYIRGKV
-275 LELKR
+275 LDMKR
-280 ISALAIGNLR
+280 AWAASIAGLR

-303 INQLWFDLDNF
+303 IKQLWFDLDNF
-314 ERITFKAD
+314 ERMTFRKD
-322 RTTPEELILQGEPTT
+322 RETLFELVEVGNPELLKSNLYPPAAPGGGE
-337 LRSNQYPTAGL
+337 
-348 GSSAPFLNNK
+348 PFLNNK
-358 AKGILGFLDGMRSRL
+358 AKAILGFLEGMRSRL
-373 LDQSYNFL
+373 LDQRYRFL
-381 FRPNG
+381 FDPEG
-386 YSPSLIGA
+386 YCPDLKGHTPS
-394 SVNDLPQL
+394 DLPTL
-402 FSTWFGHGYPISILD
+402 FDTWFGHGFQVSILD
-417 LSAIPSNIMQTISGC
+417 LSAIPSDIMQAISGS

-443 GQNTLV
+443 GQNTLA
-449 GGKKQPL
+449 GGKQQPL
-456 LLVLDEA
+456 LIVLDEA
-463 HAYLKSGED
+463 HAYLKAGED

-480 AISKE
+480 AIAKE
-485 GRKYGVGL
+485 GRKYGVGM

-515 ALRMTNSR
+515 ALRMTNTR

-538 MADVLSSLRT
+538 MSDVLSSLRT

-568 ADNAYK
+568 AYNAAK
-574 SSDPIASKLWTNPRP
+574 SSDPIASRLWVKARP
-589 NAENY
+589 EVAEY
-594 EVSVRNWRNQ
+594 EVSVLNWRNQ
-604 SFN
+604 AFN